1 MSTVTAVVD
10 AHVHI
15 HPCYRP
21 DELLSNAYTNLS
33 SALADGSSDRAVSER
48 IPSGDGRGHRVP
60 PENRALFLLM
70 TECAGDD
77 YFGALYGIAH
87 GVAADI
93 ERLALRHWTAVPT
106 DEENSVLA
114 VSGER
119 QLFIVAGRQIA
130 CREGL
135 EVLVIGTTRRLPD
148 GLPIR
153 DVLSETAGWGV
164 PRVIPWGPGKW
175 LFKRGRLLGQLLE
188 EFRRTTL
195 FLGDE
200 GGRPVFWGYP
210 NHFER
215 AARMG
220 VRDLPGTDPLP
231 FPHDVT
237 KVGRMG
243 LRVRIDLDHAHPAAS
258 LLDALGEP
266 TTALER
272 FAVLE
277 SPLRFVRNQI
287 GMQLRKRRLA

>member
-48 IPSGDGRGHRVP
+48 IPSGGDRAHRVP

-106 DEENSVLA
+106 EEETSVLA

-164 PRVIPWGPGKW
+164 PRVIPWGPGK
-175 LFKRGRLLGQLLE
+175 
-188 EFRRTTL
+188 
-195 FLGDE
+195 
-200 GGRPVFWGYP
+200 
-210 NHFER
+210 
-215 AARMG
+215 
-220 VRDLPGTDPLP
+220 
-231 FPHDVT
+231 
-237 KVGRMG
+237 
-243 LRVRIDLDHAHPAAS
+243 
-258 LLDALGEP
+258 
-266 TTALER
+266 
-272 FAVLE
+272 
-277 SPLRFVRNQI
+277 
-287 GMQLRKRRLA
+287 

>member
-21 DELLSNAYTNLS
+21 DDLLNNAYENLS
-33 SALADGSSDRAVSER
+33 AAQGS
-48 IPSGDGRGHRVP
+48 RVP
-60 PENRALFLLM
+60 AADRALFLLM
-70 TECAGDD
+70 TECGADD
-77 YFGALYGIAH
+77 YFGSLYALAH
-87 GVAADI
+87 GGTVAR
-93 ERLALRHWTAVPT
+93 EKLALSQWTAVPT
-106 DEENSVLA
+106 QEEDSVLA

-119 QLFIVAGRQIA
+119 ELFIVAGRQMA

-135 EVLVIGTTRRLPD
+135 EVLVLGTTRRLPD

-153 DVLSETAGWGV
+153 EVLAETAGWGV

-175 LFKRGRLLGQLLE
+175 LFKRGRLLNQLLE
-188 EFRRTTL
+188 EFRRPTL

-200 GGRPVFWGYP
+200 GGRPGFWGYP
-210 NHFER
+210 QHFER
-215 AARMG
+215 AAALG

-243 LRVRIDLDHAHPAAS
+243 FRIRIPLDRTRPAAS
-258 LLDALGEP
+258 LLGVLRQP
-266 TTALER
+266 STLPER

-287 GMQLRKRRLA
+287 GMQLRKHRLA

>member
-15 HPCYRP
+15 HPCYQP

-48 IPSGDGRGHRVP
+48 IPSGDGQGHRVP

-106 DEENSVLA
+106 EEENSVLA

-215 AARMG
+215 AAQLG

>member
-21 DELLSNAYTNLS
+21 DELLSNAYANLS
-33 SALADGSSDRAVSER
+33 SAPPEGST
-48 IPSGDGRGHRVP
+48 GQGHRVP
-60 PENRALFLLM
+60 PGNRALFLLM

-77 YFGALYGIAH
+77 YFGALHSIAH
-87 GVAADI
+87 GGTADL
-93 ERLALRHWTAVPT
+93 ERLALRHWMAVPT
-106 DEENSVLA
+106 EEENSVLA

-153 DVLSETAGWGV
+153 EVLSETAGWGV

-175 LFKRGRLLGQLLE
+175 LFKRGRLLSQLLE
-188 EFRRTTL
+188 EFRRPTL

-210 NHFER
+210 QQFER
-215 AARMG
+215 AAQMG
-220 VRDLPGTDPLP
+220 IRDLPGTDPLP

-243 LRVRIDLDHAHPAAS
+243 LRVRIDLDRTRPAAS
-258 LLDALGEP
+258 LLNALREP
-266 TTALER
+266 ATALER

-277 SPLRFVRNQI
+277 SPLRFMRNQI